1 MSNLEENQRDLLLPG
16 PAKQHVLSIYI
27 CLFLIIERK
36 KRMDRIGDSSLLL
49 DPKCH
54 RRSPAAAGKE
64 QHFFFFEKWEG
75 ATLSPLLLIIPN
87 VSANEGCGEHQ
98 GIASRG
104 ALRIIVA
111 IRSSARIGPIWLP
124 LVA

>member
-1 MSNLEENQRDLLLPG
+1 MSVSNHRTEEEDG
-16 PAKQHVLSIYI
+16 S
-27 CLFLIIERK
+27 
-36 KRMDRIGDSSLLL
+36 DRRFISVARPEVSQKESS
-49 DPKCH
+49 
-54 RRSPAAAGKE
+54 RRREGATL
-64 QHFFFFEKWEG
+64 FFFEKWEG